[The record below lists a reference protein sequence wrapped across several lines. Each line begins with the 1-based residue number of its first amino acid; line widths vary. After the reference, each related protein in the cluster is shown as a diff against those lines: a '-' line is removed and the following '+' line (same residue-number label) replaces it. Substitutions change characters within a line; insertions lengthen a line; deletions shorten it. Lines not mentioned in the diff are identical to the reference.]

1 MSSLHPTSIL
11 RRRALLNRL
20 LYGGLGI
27 GLGAGLAGCGGGTDS
42 SDTQRV
48 TAQLKARAD
57 AGVDAGLVGLV
68 LGLVSG
74 RAADAAVAVAGQRR
88 LGQSTPVEATDR
100 FAIGSNTKAM
110 TSAAIVAL
118 AGQGG
123 PALSLTLAQ
132 AFAAWASEIHPA
144 YAQVTLADLLHH
156 RGGLPAFNGTGPEDD
171 AFIAA
176 VSADTRPLP
185 NTAAGRRSYLAR
197 WVLKQPPAQG
207 IVPGRDFHYS
217 NAGYVLAAAI
227 IEAQTGKTFEAVF
240 NEVLVQ
246 PLGLSGHWR
255 SWVPAPTD
263 TLWGHEGA
271 RGALAVVEATPGT
284 LAIQD
289 WLDIIAPAGN
299 WACSG
304 AAYAQW
310 LRWHVLALRGAR
322 TPLPTVYVNDL
333 RAAADGRYVWGWQ
346 AQATP
351 KRVVLTHTGHVT
363 GFMAEVALDR
373 AGDFAVF
380 GLSNTAWFA
389 QDGSS
394 WVLSRIDQALADV
407 LQQQSI
413 AL

>member
-1 MSSLHPTSIL
+1 MLQ
-11 RRRALLNRL
+11 LLL
-20 LYGGLGI
+20 SGGLGL
-27 GLGAGLAGCGGGTDS
+27 GLQSALTGCGGGSEGTDGT
-42 SDTQRV
+42 DGRV
-48 TAQLKARAD
+48 AAVLKAQAE
-57 AGVDAGLVGLV
+57 AAVSSGLVGLV
-68 LGLVSG
+68 LGQVSG
-74 RAADAAVAVAGQRR
+74 QAADPAVAVAGRRR
-88 LGQSTPVEATDR
+88 LDQGTAVAATDR

-118 AGQGG
+118 AQRGG
-123 PALSLTLAQ
+123 PALGLSLAQ
-132 AFAAWASEIHPA
+132 AYPAWAGEIHPA

-156 RGGLPAFNGTGPEDD
+156 RGGLPAFNGSGPEEN

-185 NTAAGRRSYLAR
+185 STAAGRRSYFAR
-197 WVLKQPPAQG
+197 WLLKQAPAQG
-207 IVPGRDFHYS
+207 IAPGRDFHYS

-227 IEAQTGKTFEAVF
+227 VEAQTGKTFETVF
-240 NEVLVQ
+240 DEVLVQ
-246 PLGLSGHWR
+246 PLGLSGYWR
-255 SWVPAPTD
+255 SWVPAPAD

-271 RGALAVVEATPGT
+271 RGALAVVEATPGM

-299 WACSG
+299 WACAG

-310 LRWHVLALRGAR
+310 LRWHVRALRGAP
-322 TPLPTVYVNDL
+322 TPLPTPYVNDL

-346 AQATP
+346 ALATP
-351 KRVVLTHTGHVT
+351 KRVVLTHSGHVT

-373 AGDFAVF
+373 SGDFAVF

-389 QDGSS
+389 EDGSS
-394 WVLSRIDQALADV
+394 WVLGRIDQALADV

>member
-1 MSSLHPTSIL
+1 MSSHTTPTPL
-11 RRRALLNRL
+11 RRRSVLQLLL
-20 LYGGLGI
+20 SGGLGL
-27 GLGAGLAGCGGGTDS
+27 GLGPALSGCGGGS
-42 SDTQRV
+42 EGSDQARI
-48 TAQLKARAD
+48 TALLKAQAQ

-68 LGLVSG
+68 LGQVSG
-74 RAADAAVAVAGQRR
+74 RAADVATAVAGRRR
-88 LGQSTPVEATDR
+88 LGQGSSVVPSDR

-118 AGQGG
+118 AGRGG
-123 PALSLTLAQ
+123 PALGLSLPQ
-132 AFAAWASEIHPA
+132 AFPAWAGEIHPA

-156 RGGLPAFNGTGPEDD
+156 RGGLPAFNGSGPEDD
-171 AFIAA
+171 AFMAA

-185 NTAAGRRSYLAR
+185 GTAAGRRSYFAR
-197 WVLKQPPAQG
+197 WVLKLPAAQG
-207 IVPGRDFHYS
+207 VVPGRDFHYS

-227 IEAQTGKTFEAVF
+227 VEAQTGRTFEAVF
-240 NEVLVQ
+240 DEVLVQ
-246 PLGLSGHWR
+246 PLGLTGNWR
-255 SWVPAPTD
+255 SWVPTPTD

-271 RGALAVVEATPGT
+271 QGALTVVEATPGT

-304 AAYAQW
+304 EAYAQW
-310 LRWHVLALRGAR
+310 LRWHVLALRGQA
-322 TPLPTVYVNDL
+322 TPLPPGYVSDL
-333 RAAADGRYVWGWQ
+333 RSAADGRYVWGWQ
-346 AQATP
+346 AVATP
-351 KRVVLTHTGHVT
+351 RRTVLAHNGHVT

-394 WVLSRIDQALADV
+394 WVLARIDQALADG